1 MKFVIA
7 KKATK
12 KGGDKYIAIQ
22 DNSFVIYLPQYLSR
36 QENGEV
42 KPEMELNVM
51 F

>member
-1 MKFVIA
+1 L

-12 KGGDKYIAIQ
+12 KGGDKYVSIQ

-42 KPEMELNVM
+42 KKEMELGFV